1 MIAGVLGI
9 SPDGR
14 SVAITVTQ
22 DPPSTLI
29 IKDMATGQVYSVEI
43 QPRLLQWSHDSSK
56 LAVID
61 QNGNMYIVNR
71 DGSGF
76 HKIHQLDPQSIADWS
91 WLPNDNTILL
101 LIFTNFPDIEKT
113 ELVSISMTGGVN
125 NIDSIPTT
133 DGYDV
138 AGISPLPAIKK

>member
-1 MIAGVLGI
+1 MF
-9 SPDGR
+9 S
-14 SVAITVTQ
+14 S
-22 DPPSTLI
+22 
-29 IKDMATGQVYSVEI
+29 
-43 QPRLLQWSHDSSK
+43 DSNK

-61 QNGNMYIVNR
+61 QNGNLYIVNR
-71 DGSGF
+71 DGSDF
-76 HKIHQLDPQSIADWS
+76 QKIYKLDPQSIADWS

-101 LIFTNFPDIEKT
+101 SIYTDITDMEKP
-113 ELVSISMTGGVN
+113 ELVSISMAGKMT

>member
-1 MIAGVLGI
+1 MNF
-9 SPDGR
+9 
-14 SVAITVTQ
+14 
-22 DPPSTLI
+22 
-29 IKDMATGQVYSVEI
+29 
-43 QPRLLQWSHDSSK
+43 SK

-61 QNGNMYIVNR
+61 QNGNIYIVNR
-71 DGSGF
+71 DGSDLQ
-76 HKIHQLDPQSIADWS
+76 KINKLDPQSIEDWS

-101 LIFTNFPDIEKT
+101 SIYTDIPDMEKT